1 MVLSA
6 LAVVEPK
13 TRKAVELLDGLG
25 VSGKALLI
33 DVHPD
38 ENLLRASNNLRGVQ
52 VVPSGRV
59 TARDLIDAR
68 SVIVTKSA
76 VEHLAKVLAR

>member
-1 MVLSA
+1 MLSELA
-6 LAVVEPK
+6 LAEPK

-25 VSGKALLI
+25 VSGKVLLV

-38 ENLLRASNNLRGVQ
+38 ENLLRASSNLPGVQ

-59 TARDLIDAR
+59 SARDMIDAR
-68 SVIVTKSA
+68 SVIVTKPA
-76 VEHLAKVLAR
+76 AEHLVKVLAK